1 MLVLG
6 ISGSLRAGS
15 SNTRLL
21 LAAARG
27 LPPEAE
33 FRELTGLDR
42 VPSYNEDLDL
52 GLGPEPVRELREAL
66 RRADAILISTPE
78 YNHSIPGQ
86 LKNALDWA
94 SRPFP
99 ANSLRGRP
107 VAVVGAST
115 STSIFGAVW
124 AQAEVRKVLDATG
137 AQVLDTELP
146 VARAA
151 DAFDADGQLRDPDL
165 RARLAEITGEL
176 VSVAT
181 VPEPQAA

>member
-1 MLVLG
+1 MRVLG
-6 ISGSLRAGS
+6 VNGSLRAGS
-15 SNTRLL
+15 YNTRLL
-21 LAAARG
+21 LAAAHG

-33 FRELTGLDR
+33 FRELTGLDCI
-42 VPSYNEDLDL
+42 PPYNQDLDL

-78 YNHSIPGQ
+78 YNHSIPGP

-115 STSIFGAVW
+115 SIFGAVW
-124 AQAEVRKVLDATG
+124 AQAEVRKVLAATG
-137 AQVLDTELP
+137 ARVLDAELP

-151 DAFDADGQLRDPDL
+151 DAFDADGELRDLDL

-176 VSVAT
+176 VGVAA
-181 VPEPQAA
+181 VPELQTA

>member
-15 SNTRLL
+15 YNSRLL
-21 LAAARG
+21 RAAARA
-27 LPPEAE
+27 LPPGAQ

-42 VPSYNEDLDL
+42 IPPYSQDLDR
-52 GLGPEPVRELREAL
+52 GLGPAPVRELREAL

-99 ANSLRGRP
+99 ANSLQGRP
-107 VAVVGAST
+107 VAVVGA

-124 AQAEVRKVLDATG
+124 AQAEVRKVLAATG
-137 AQVLDTELP
+137 ALVLDTELP

-151 DAFDADGQLRDPDL
+151 DAFDADGELRDPEL
-165 RARLAEITGEL
+165 RARLAAITGEL
-176 VSVAT
+176 MGVAA
-181 VPEPQAA
+181 VPKLEAA

>member
-15 SNTRLL
+15 YNTQLL
-21 LAAARG
+21 RAAARE

-33 FRELTGLDR
+33 FRELQGLDGI
-42 VPSYNEDLDL
+42 PPYSEDLDF
-52 GLGPEPVRELREAL
+52 GLGPERVRKLREAL
-66 RRADAILISTPE
+66 GWADGVLISTPE

-99 ANSLRGRP
+99 ANALQGTP
-107 VAVVGAST
+107 VAVIGAST
-115 STSIFGAVW
+115 GMFGAVW
-124 AQAEVRKVLDATG
+124 AQAELRKVLGAVGARVIDA
-137 AQVLDTELP
+137 ELP
-146 VARAA
+146 VASAA
-151 DAFDADGQLRDPDL
+151 DAFDAVGELRDPEL

-176 VSVAT
+176 VGVAA
-181 VPEPQAA
+181 VPELEAA

>member
-15 SNTRLL
+15 YNTRLL

-42 VPSYNEDLDL
+42 IPPYNQDLDL

-94 SRPFP
+94 SRPCP
-99 ANSLRGRP
+99 ANSLGGRP

-115 STSIFGAVW
+115 SIFGAIW
-124 AQAEVRKVLDATG
+124 AQAEVRKVLAAAR
-137 AQVLDTELP
+137 AQVLDAELP

-151 DAFDADGQLRDPDL
+151 DAFDVDGELRDPDL
-165 RARLAEITGEL
+165 RALLAEITREL
-176 VSVAT
+176 VGVAA
-181 VPEPQAA
+181 VPELQAA

>member
-15 SNTRLL
+15 YNTRLL
-21 LAAARG
+21 RAAARG

-42 VPSYNEDLDL
+42 IPPYNRDLDL

-99 ANSLRGRP
+99 ANSLRGRR
-107 VAVVGAST
+107 VAVIGA

-124 AQAEVRKVLDATG
+124 AQAEMRKVLAATG
-137 AQVLDTELP
+137 AQVLDAELP
-146 VARAA
+146 VARAE
-151 DAFDADGQLRDPDL
+151 DAFDADGELRDPDL

-176 VSVAT
+176 VGVAA
-181 VPEPQAA
+181 VPELQAA